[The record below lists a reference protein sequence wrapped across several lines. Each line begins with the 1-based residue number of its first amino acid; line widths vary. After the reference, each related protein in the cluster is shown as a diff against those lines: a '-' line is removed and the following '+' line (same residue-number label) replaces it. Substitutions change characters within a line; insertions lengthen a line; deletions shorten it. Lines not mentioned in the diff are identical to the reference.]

1 MVVTITPRKRR
12 AHNHRHKLPNA
23 LPRRALPSGAIFNK
37 PPFILFSKTDFFL
50 VTPSR
55 GLPLCPSP
63 VFAPNTHHIIAQKP
77 NSPAFSSTF
86 LVFGTGETR
95 VGDLTGVFFATPPL
109 AATALVFGV
118 LFPGVTNFLDGGV
131 FFAPG
136 VLGFAAGPLLGV
148 ALVEARVGVGA
159 AGAATTTAAVVFVG
173 VFDFTGVFVADGVFA
188 GDFAPPALP
197 RNLSLKSLFDRF
209 PSFSLNSLSARIL
222 AQAPGRCEARR
233 GKLMS
238 VFANARVSQ
247 VSKLLEIFQDTIQ
260 DWRRGHGRY
269 GPRQAVRTGAVLRDA
284 RGERGGLHLGPR
296 G

>member
-1 MVVTITPRKRR
+1 
-12 AHNHRHKLPNA
+12 
-23 LPRRALPSGAIFNK
+23 
-37 PPFILFSKTDFFL
+37 

-118 LFPGVTNFLDGGV
+118 LFPGVTDFLDGGV

-284 RGERGGLHLGPR
+284 RGERGGFHLGPR

>member
-1 MVVTITPRKRR
+1 M
-12 AHNHRHKLPNA
+12 
-23 LPRRALPSGAIFNK
+23 
-37 PPFILFSKTDFFL
+37 
-50 VTPSR
+50 TPSR

-118 LFPGVTNFLDGGV
+118 LFPGVTDFLDGGV

-222 AQAPGRCEARR
+222 AQAPAPCFATPAASAEVSTSVHADDALRGVVDEDLAFLLLGLACGNSSERRTDLKNEAARNCEYDASTVR
-233 GKLMS
+233 G
-238 VFANARVSQ
+238 
-247 VSKLLEIFQDTIQ
+247 DT
-260 DWRRGHGRY
+260 RG
-269 GPRQAVRTGAVLRDA
+269 
-284 RGERGGLHLGPR
+284 
-296 G
+296 

>member
-1 MVVTITPRKRR
+1 LLRLLHGNDGRIIIVINYQTRFRGVPFPRALYLTNLRSSRSPKPTFFSDPIAWPSFVPLPSFRTEHASHNSAKTKQSSLFLNLLGLRDGRNARR
-12 AHNHRHKLPNA
+12 RFDRRFLRHAASRRHRFGF
-23 LPRRALPSGAIFNK
+23 RRALPRG
-37 PPFILFSKTDFFL
+37 DRFL
-50 VTPSR
+50 GR
-55 GLPLCPSP
+55 GRLLRARRLGLPP
-63 VFAPNTHHIIAQKP
+63 
-77 NSPAFSSTF
+77 
-86 LVFGTGETR
+86 
-95 VGDLTGVFFATPPL
+95 
-109 AATALVFGV
+109 
-118 LFPGVTNFLDGGV
+118 
-131 FFAPG
+131 
-136 VLGFAAGPLLGV
+136 GPLLGV

-247 VSKLLEIFQDTIQ
+247 VSKLFEIFQDTIQ